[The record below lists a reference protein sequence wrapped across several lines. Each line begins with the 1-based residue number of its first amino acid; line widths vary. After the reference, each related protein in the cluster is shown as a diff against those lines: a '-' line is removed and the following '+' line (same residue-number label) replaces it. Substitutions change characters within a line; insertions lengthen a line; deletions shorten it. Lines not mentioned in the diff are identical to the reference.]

1 MSEPATSFTTS
12 GRRGTGERNFC
23 RRLCFR
29 PYHHLVRLR
38 DGSRIAVIGA
48 GPSGIAA
55 AKYALEAGF
64 EPSVFEAGDRLGGQ
78 WDTTA
83 EHSGVWPGMHTNT
96 SRELT
101 AFSDFPP
108 PQEYPLHPAAE
119 EIRDYLATYAAA
131 FGVTGRIR
139 FNTRVNTVRPGW
151 TVDGE
156 PFDAVVVAS
165 GRFHTPSFPFAAGDF
180 AGELLHTYDYPGAE
194 PLTGRTVLVYG
205 NGVSGVEIASD
216 LGACT
221 RTISAFRKPRYVI
234 QKVVDGVSS
243 DWQWYTLF
251 GAMERRLISSEE
263 WAGRQR
269 ARVLRVAGHPA
280 DYGAPAPHDDL
291 RIAGLSLSQGY
302 LEQIRDGEIACKPG
316 IAAVDG
322 RTVTFTDDTTA
333 EVDVIVCATGYEPDM
348 PYLREV
354 FGDDGWVDTELYQR
368 TFHPD
373 LPGLGVIGQ
382 FLAQGP
388 YWPLLELQARWVV
401 SVWSGTSS
409 LPPEPHLRAAIATR
423 RPILESH
430 NALALVLSEEM
441 GVAPDP
447 VAWPELTEP
456 LLFGPMLPARYR
468 LSGPGA
474 RSSAAVDYARA
485 LATSP
490 RAAVDPADVAAL
502 RSFGWGAAADHLTR
516 SRTTAGGRGALRQ
529 PS

>member
-1 MSEPATSFTTS
+1 M
-12 GRRGTGERNFC
+12 
-23 RRLCFR
+23 
-29 PYHHLVRLR
+29 
-38 DGSRIAVIGA
+38 IGA

-64 EPSVFEAGDRLGGQ
+64 EPSVFEASDRLGGQ
-78 WDTTA
+78 WDLAA

-108 PQEYPLHPAAE
+108 PQQYPLHPSAE
-119 EIRDYLATYAAA
+119 EICDYLAMYASA
-131 FGVTGRIR
+131 FGVTNRIR
-139 FNTRVNTVRPGW
+139 FNTRVSAVRPGW

-165 GRFHTPSFPFAAGDF
+165 GRFHTPRFPLVIADF

-194 PLTGRTVLVYG
+194 PFAGRAVLVYG

-216 LGACT
+216 LGART

-251 GAMERRLISSEE
+251 GALERRVLSSEE

-269 ARVLRVAGHPA
+269 ARVLRIAGHPA
-280 DYGAPAPHDDL
+280 DYGAPAPDDDL
-291 RIAGLSLSQGY
+291 RIAGLSLAQGY
-302 LEQIRDGEIACKPG
+302 LEQIREHEIVCKPG
-316 IAAVDG
+316 IARVDG

-333 EVDVIVCATGYEPDM
+333 EVDAIVCATGYEPST

-354 FGDDGWVDTELYQR
+354 FADDGWIDTELYQR
-368 TFHPD
+368 TLHPD
-373 LPGLGVIGQ
+373 LPGLGVVGQ

-388 YWPLLELQARWVV
+388 YWPLLELQARWIM
-401 SVWSGTSS
+401 SSWSGAST
-409 LPPEPHLRAAIATR
+409 LPSAARMRATIATR

-430 NALALVLSEEM
+430 NALALALSEEM

-447 VAWPELTEP
+447 VAWPELAEP

-474 RSSAAVDYARA
+474 RASAADDYARA
-485 LATSP
+485 LATAP
-490 RAAVDPADVAAL
+490 RAAVDPADVEAL
-502 RSFGWGAAADHLTR
+502 RSFGWGEAADHVSTTR
-516 SRTTAGGRGALRQ
+516 DHRT
-529 PS
+529 